1 WRRGVFRLSEEVAIR
16 MRDVRVSFGEKQVLK
31 GVNVEVGRGE
41 IIGYIGPN
49 GAGKSTTIKLVLGL
63 LDEFEGEIEVFG
75 TSIREADTSYK
86 KRICYVHENADV
98 YDQLT
103 ASEYLTFVGE
113 LYGMS
118 REKAYQKAAFLM
130 EQFGLTEVLHQEI
143 SAFSKGMRQKVLL
156 ISSMLHN
163 PDIIFLDEPVYG
175 LDANSVI
182 VMTEIFHQLAAEG
195 KTIFYSSHIMEVV
208 ADITAR
214 SMILLDGEIIDDNFF
229 DVLMAQMEQG
239 SLEGILNPLCGYVT
253 HEQQVG
259 NVVKAVLDREVKEA
273 ELFLRLEGFRAFAAG
288 LW

>member
-1 WRRGVFRLSEEVAIR
+1 MSEEVAIH
-16 MRDVRVSFGEKQVLK
+16 MRDVRVCFGEKQVLK

-49 GAGKSTTIKLVLGL
+49 GAGKSTTIKLILGL
-63 LDEFEGEIEVFG
+63 LNEFEGEIEVFG

-86 KRICYVHENADV
+86 KRIGYVPENADV

-130 EQFGLTEVLHQEI
+130 EQFDLTEVLHQEI

-163 PDIIFLDEPVYG
+163 PDIIFLDEPLNG

-182 VMTEIFHQLAAEG
+182 VMKEIFHQLAAEG

-208 ADITAR
+208 ENISDRII
-214 SMILLDGEIIDDNFF
+214 ILRDGEIIADNSF
-229 DVLMAQMEQG
+229 DVLKAQSEQG
-239 SLEGILNPLCGYVT
+239 SLEGIFNQLTGFET
-253 HEQQVG
+253 HEKQVG
-259 NVVKAVLDREVKEA
+259 NVVNAVLDREVNED
-273 ELFLRLEGFRAFAAG
+273 E
-288 LW
+288 

>member
-1 WRRGVFRLSEEVAIR
+1 MNFLPLMMNMVKGDFCLSEEVAIH

-31 GVNVEVGRGE
+31 GVNVDVGRGE

-49 GAGKSTTIKLVLGL
+49 GAGKSTTIKLILGL
-63 LDEFEGEIEVFG
+63 LNEFEGDIEVFG
-75 TSIREADTSYK
+75 TSIRGADTSYK
-86 KRICYVHENADV
+86 KRIGYVPENADV

-118 REKAYQKAAFLM
+118 RGKAHQKAAFLM
-130 EQFGLTEVLHQEI
+130 EQFDLAEVFHQEI

-163 PDIIFLDEPVYG
+163 PDIIFLDEPLNG

-182 VMTEIFHQLAAEG
+182 VMKEIFHQLAAEG

-208 ADITAR
+208 ENISDRII
-214 SMILLDGEIIDDNFF
+214 ILRDGEIIADNSF
-229 DVLMAQMEQG
+229 DALKAQSEQG
-239 SLEGILNPLCGYVT
+239 SLEGIFNQLTGFET
-253 HEQQVG
+253 HEKQVG
-259 NVVKAVLDREVKEA
+259 NVVDAVLDREVNED
-273 ELFLRLEGFRAFAAG
+273 E
-288 LW
+288 